1 MIKTV
6 DEDEKIITRIN
17 NTSATFLTEDGL
29 RVYRQKEIK
38 EILETVENTKKGLNV
53 TFKIPSRGL
62 TLIPKRALLRIGM
75 LLRDSEVAK
84 EVRSRLLD
92 IIHDAEVN
100 TDIVNNVFLTSF
112 LNCLAIG
119 FLLCINTSY
128 NPSSVKNVAL

>member
-1 MIKTV
+1 MILKNI
-6 DEDEKIITRIN
+6 DEDEKVVN
-17 NTSATFLTEDGL
+17 NAYTPGGNQEQWFLTEDGL

-38 EILETVENTKKGLNV
+38 EMLEIVENTKKGLNV

-92 IIHDAEVN
+92 IVHDAEIN
-100 TDIVNNVFLTSF
+100 TDF
-112 LNCLAIG
+112 LN
-119 FLLCINTSY
+119 FLLKLLCYWFST
-128 NPSSVKNVAL
+128 LH

>member
-29 RVYRQKEIK
+29 RLYKNKEIK
-38 EILETVENTKKGLNV
+38 EMLETVENTKNLQ
-53 TFKIPSRGL
+53 IPPRGL
-62 TLIPKRALLRIGM
+62 ILIPKRALLRIGM

-92 IIHDAEVN
+92 IIHDVEVN
-100 TDIVNNVFLTSF
+100 TDIVN
-112 LNCLAIG
+112 
-119 FLLCINTSY
+119 FLLKLFCYRLS
-128 NPSSVKNVAL
+128 ALY

>member
-29 RVYRQKEIK
+29 RLYKNKEIK
-38 EILETVENTKKGLNV
+38 EMLETVENTKNLHDVG
-53 TFKIPSRGL
+53 FKIPPRGL
-62 TLIPKRALLRIGM
+62 ILIPKRALLRIGM

-92 IIHDAEVN
+92 IIHDVEVN
-100 TDIVNNVFLTSF
+100 TDIVN
-112 LNCLAIG
+112 
-119 FLLCINTSY
+119 FLLKLFCYRLS
-128 NPSSVKNVAL
+128 ALY